1 MTEKMSQYSQYV
13 DEGNEF
19 LQNHT
24 NLLNSLLLS
33 KQNARNNFYTDES
46 PEGISDGPQ
55 QSGQGISEHGS
66 EQSA

>member
-1 MTEKMSQYSQYV
+1 MPDKMPQYSQYV

-24 NLLNSLLLS
+24 DLLNSLLLS

-46 PEGISDGPQ
+46 SEGISDGPQ
-55 QSGQGISEHGS
+55 QPGQGISEHGS
-66 EQSA
+66 EQCA